1 MARDMQIPR
10 SRNRGDEESLRLFA
24 ITRAG
29 LLAIT
34 VSVCALWACIGMEKI
49 TVARTN
55 IELTRTFL
63 QLQKLRHSGDTPVES
78 PATPRFLHHQHTN
91 LG

>member
-34 VSVCALWACIGMEKI
+34 VAVCALWACIAMEKV

-55 IELTRTFL
+55 TEANRTFL
-63 QLQKLRHSGDTPVES
+63 QLQKLRRPATLPIES
-78 PATPRFLHHQHTN
+78 PAPRPFLRHHTN
-91 LG
+91 LS